1 MVGRVYLKHLSR
13 RTAGRP
19 LITAPQ
25 WGGQPCDGGIMK
37 SEYCNEQ
44 SLACTSQIL
53 MCKMSFLP
61 LTIPLGSTWHW
72 FSKAMPRGLHLGRL
86 VSLFG
91 LLQNLWRGR
100 DASHPATYW
109 ADVWGAAP
117 AMATIRT
124 PHLATPGAVLKIV
137 NGGHGLHGQAAPRS
151 VEVAPSRGSE
161 R

>member
-109 ADVWGAAP
+109 ADVWGQP
-117 AMATIRT
+117 LRWQRY
-124 PHLATPGAVLKIV
+124 
-137 NGGHGLHGQAAPRS
+137 GLHTLQHPGLS
-151 VEVAPSRGSE
+151 SRL
-161 R
+161 